1 MRFFSSLFTTQ
12 DTLGEGDY
20 RRAERLLVRDGM
32 CVFGMLTL
40 QGGVFITAF
49 ALALGASNYEIGLLT
64 TIAFLSQF
72 MQLVGLAL
80 LKRFPRRRAVAVLAA
95 GAARL
100 IWIFIILTPFLF
112 AGRGMTFLLQWLI
125 VSAVIGAIAAP
136 AWNSLLRDIVPE
148 QVRGRVFSRRIAFGT
163 GLALILTLGG
173 GYFIDLWKATFP
185 DAVLYGYACLFT
197 LGLILGLG
205 GVFAMSRLPEP
216 AMEVADDQSLFQL
229 VAMPLRDS
237 NFRRV
242 LSFML
247 LWSLAVNMAAPFFIV
262 YMLERI
268 GLSIFMVTVL
278 TVTSQ
283 LTNIVFLGIW
293 GRLADRFSN
302 KSVLASSGLLYLLAI
317 MAWCFTTMPERY
329 VLTMPLLFMIQIVSG
344 MAVAGVSI
352 SSGNVALKLSPAG
365 NAHGYMT
372 VFGLAAAI
380 TGGIAPLLGGL
391 LADFFALRQFTLS
404 LNWSSPGSAVSVSA
418 LNLKALDFVFLLAFG
433 VGLYALHRLGSV
445 KEEGTVTEREVMDE
459 LLNEIASPIRTFSS
473 VAGLRRIASRPFQS
487 IARIATRNRSRQP
500 QRATSAAVDDDD
512 QAV

>member
-1 MRFFSSLFTTQ
+1 
-12 DTLGEGDY
+12 
-20 RRAERLLVRDGM
+20 
-32 CVFGMLTL
+32 
-40 QGGVFITAF
+40 
-49 ALALGASNYEIGLLT
+49 
-64 TIAFLSQF
+64 
-72 MQLVGLAL
+72 
-80 LKRFPRRRAVAVLAA
+80 
-95 GAARL
+95 
-100 IWIFIILTPFLF
+100 
-112 AGRGMTFLLQWLI
+112 
-125 VSAVIGAIAAP
+125 
-136 AWNSLLRDIVPE
+136 
-148 QVRGRVFSRRIAFGT
+148 
-163 GLALILTLGG
+163 
-173 GYFIDLWKATFP
+173 
-185 DAVLYGYACLFT
+185 
-197 LGLILGLG
+197 
-205 GVFAMSRLPEP
+205 
-216 AMEVADDQSLFQL
+216 MEVADDQSLFQL